1 MDFSATYNFLA
12 EVSMVRS
19 ICIYLRAINENNSR
33 GGDSMRRS
41 LSVILDEEIHELLR
55 DVSAMEGRSMSEIIR
70 EVVRKEVKR
79 SKWRRVLPF
88 L

>member
-1 MDFSATYNFLA
+1 MK
-12 EVSMVRS
+12 R
-19 ICIYLRAINENNSR
+19 C
-33 GGDSMRRS
+33 
-41 LSVILDEEIHELLR
+41 LSVILDEEVHELLR